1 MTLEDIRR
9 EIDEI
14 DREMKELF
22 LRRMRMSEQVA
33 KAKSVTGGDVYV
45 AEREQEIIKKR
56 TEEMPEEWGEP
67 YIAFLRHMMNLSRT
81 YQYSLLEGMQ
91 RKYLKEL
98 PQGQGE
104 VSLTFAG
111 TPEGFYACVDG
122 LQISG
127 LTVEVMKRED
137 SNGGCNLKL
146 SGDFTDPLA
155 KAAVLQILKETES
168 AQLVVTRE

>member
-33 KAKSVTGGDVYV
+33 KAKAVTGGDVYV

-104 VSLTFAG
+104 VNLTFVG
-111 TPEGFYACVDG
+111 TPEAFYACVDG

-127 LTVEVMKRED
+127 LTVEEMKRED
-137 SNGGCNLKL
+137 CNSQCIIKL
-146 SGDFTDPLA
+146 SGDFAKQLA
-155 KAAVLQILKETES
+155 RAAVLQVLKETES
-168 AQLVVTRE
+168 AQLLITKE